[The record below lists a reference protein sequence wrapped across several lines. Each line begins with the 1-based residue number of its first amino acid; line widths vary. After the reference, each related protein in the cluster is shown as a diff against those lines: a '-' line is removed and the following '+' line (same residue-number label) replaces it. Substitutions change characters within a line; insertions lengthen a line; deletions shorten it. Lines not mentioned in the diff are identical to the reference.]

1 MEQEKTFL
9 EKIQNECVKK
19 NLYDAI
25 NSIEFYVS
33 DSYGQ
38 LVTMQEVKD
47 FNDAVCAIIF
57 AYRHVR
63 EAEIEVDA
71 EKKKYG
77 VDRYLE
83 EKNEE
88 TAMPCEIPTD
98 ARI

>member
-25 NSIEFYVS
+25 NSIAFYVS

-47 FNDAVCAIIF
+47 FNDAVCAIVF
-57 AYRHVR
+57 AHRHVR

-88 TAMPCEIPTD
+88 TVMPCEIPTD

>member
-33 DSYGQ
+33 DCYGQ
-38 LVTMQEVKD
+38 LATMQEVKD
-47 FNDAVCAIIF
+47 FNDAVCALVF

-63 EAEIEVDA
+63 EAELKIDEVKKQYGISESLEDKDA
-71 EKKKYG
+71 KA
-77 VDRYLE
+77 VS
-83 EKNEE
+83 
-88 TAMPCEIPTD
+88 CEIPTD
-98 ARI
+98 ARV

>member
-33 DSYGQ
+33 DCYGQ
-38 LVTMQEVKD
+38 LATMQEVKD
-47 FNDAVCAIIF
+47 FNDAVCALVF

-63 EAEIEVDA
+63 EAELEVD
-71 EKKKYG
+71 EVKKKYG
-77 VDRYLE
+77 IAEGLE
-83 EKNEE
+83 AKC
-88 TAMPCEIPTD
+88 AKAGSCEIPTD
-98 ARI
+98 ARV

>member
-9 EKIQNECVKK
+9 EKIDNECVKK

-47 FNDAVCAIIF
+47 FNDAVCAIVF
-57 AYRHVR
+57 AYRHIR
-63 EAEIEVDA
+63 EAELEVDA

-83 EKNEE
+83 DKNEE
-88 TAMPCEIPTD
+88 TAVPCEIPTD

>member
-9 EKIQNECVKK
+9 EKIENECVKK

-38 LVTMQEVKD
+38 LGTMQEVKD
-47 FNDAVCAIIF
+47 FNDAVCAIVF
-57 AYRHVR
+57 AYRHIR
-63 EAEIEVDA
+63 EAELEVDA

-77 VDRYLE
+77 VDSYLE
-83 EKNEE
+83 DKNEE

>member
-9 EKIQNECVKK
+9 EKIDNECVKK

-33 DSYGQ
+33 ESYGQ

-47 FNDAVCAIIF
+47 FNDAVCAIVF
-57 AYRHVR
+57 AYRHIR
-63 EAEIEVDA
+63 EAELEVDA

-83 EKNEE
+83 DKNEE
-88 TAMPCEIPTD
+88 TVMPCEIPTD

>member
-9 EKIQNECVKK
+9 EKIDSECVKK

-47 FNDAVCAIIF
+47 FNDAVCALVF
-57 AYRHVR
+57 AYRHIR
-63 EAEIEVDA
+63 EAELEVDKV
-71 EKKKYG
+71 KKQYG
-77 VDRYLE
+77 VSDSLE
-83 EKNEE
+83 DKD
-88 TAMPCEIPTD
+88 AKAVSCEIPTD
-98 ARI
+98 ARV

>member
-9 EKIQNECVKK
+9 EKIDNECVKK

-47 FNDAVCAIIF
+47 FNDAVCAIVF
-57 AYRHVR
+57 AYRHIR
-63 EAEIEVDA
+63 EAELEVDA

-83 EKNEE
+83 DKNEE
-88 TAMPCEIPTD
+88 TVMPCEIPTD

>member
-9 EKIQNECVKK
+9 EKIDNEHVRKC
-19 NLYDAI
+19 LYDAI

-47 FNDAVCAIIF
+47 FNDAVCAIVF
-57 AYRHVR
+57 GHRHVR
-63 EAEIEVDA
+63 EAELEVEA

-77 VDRYLE
+77 CDKYLE
-83 EKNEE
+83 EKDAE
-88 TAMPCEIPTD
+88 TTVSCELSTD

>member
-38 LVTMQEVKD
+38 LATMQEVKD
-47 FNDAVCAIIF
+47 FNDAVCALVF

-63 EAEIEVDA
+63 EAELEVD
-71 EKKKYG
+71 EVKKQYG
-77 VDRYLE
+77 ISESLE
-83 EKNEE
+83 DKD
-88 TAMPCEIPTD
+88 AKAVSCEIPTD
-98 ARI
+98 ARV

>member
-1 MEQEKTFL
+1 MEQEKTFI

-38 LVTMQEVKD
+38 LVTRQEVKD
-47 FNDAVCAIIF
+47 FNDAVCALVF

-63 EAEIEVDA
+63 EAELEVD
-71 EKKKYG
+71 EVKKQYG
-77 VDRYLE
+77 ISESLE
-83 EKNEE
+83 DKD
-88 TAMPCEIPTD
+88 AKAVSCEIPTD
-98 ARI
+98 ACV

>member
-9 EKIQNECVKK
+9 EKIDNECVKK

-47 FNDAVCAIIF
+47 FNDAVCAIVF
-57 AYRHVR
+57 AYRHIR
-63 EAEIEVDA
+63 EAELEVDA

-83 EKNEE
+83 DKNEE

>member
-9 EKIQNECVKK
+9 EKIENECVKK

-47 FNDAVCAIIF
+47 FNDAVCAIVF
-57 AYRHVR
+57 AYRHIR
-63 EAEIEVDA
+63 EAELEVDA

-77 VDRYLE
+77 VGSYLE
-83 EKNEE
+83 DKNEE

>member
-9 EKIQNECVKK
+9 EKIDNECVKK

-47 FNDAVCAIIF
+47 FNDAVCAIVF
-57 AYRHVR
+57 AHRHIR
-63 EAEIEVDA
+63 EAELEVDKV
-71 EKKKYG
+71 KKQYG
-77 VDRYLE
+77 VSESLE
-83 EKNEE
+83 DKD
-88 TAMPCEIPTD
+88 AKAVSCEIPTD
-98 ARI
+98 ARV